1 MKRMLEVS
9 FLLGAVLVVAV
20 FTKGN
25 VRDFLIVGVTLSW
38 LIANVCVLLKPKMMA
53 FVEDFKIK
61 LYSKILMESKNDILV
76 YPATEEN
83 NREEVNNEQDIPEE
97 QENTVGFDL
106 NNDFLVRNVNFRV
119 TDKLKKYYPKVTWSW
134 DTHLSEIGGNVK
146 NARIKT
152 FNTGDYNFADVT
164 FLPSG
169 EINLK
174 MQKIVELTENVENKK
189 QNIAEDE
196 VKEWYET
203 CAFNVISET
212 INEIYSQG
220 YKSLEIADN
229 GTIYIKEQNKDV
241 ECNKIENMLD
251 KSLWNEFA
259 KCLKKDDIKARVLN
273 DRLALSWGG
282 SI

>member
-20 FTKGN
+20 FTKGDL
-25 VRDFLIVGVTLSW
+25 RDFLIVGITLAW

-61 LYSKILMESKNDILV
+61 LYSKMLIESEDNILKANV
-76 YPATEEN
+76 T
-83 NREEVNNEQDIPEE
+83 EVNASKELDNEDESSNE
-97 QENTVGFDL
+97 QENAIGFEL
-106 NNDFLVRNVNFRV
+106 NNDFLVRNVNFRI
-119 TDKLKKYYPKVTWSW
+119 TDKLKKYYPKVTWNW
-134 DTHLSEIGGNVK
+134 DTYLSEIGGNVK

-169 EINLK
+169 EMTLK
-174 MQKIVELTENVENKK
+174 MQKIVELNETAEDKK
-189 QNIAEDE
+189 QNISEDE

-259 KCLKKDDIKARVLN
+259 KCLKKDEIKARVLN

-282 SI
+282 NV